1 MSVRSSLVCCLEKFS
16 IFAWFCVFICS
27 VVCLFHAMQS
37 YCNLQAPRH
46 REQHFIIGGFVGKQH
61 FSPSIERKAYTPH
74 EKAATPHLINCA
86 HFYIAVYSIPPLSY
100 RIVSIHLEELWF
112 IVVYTNIV
120 RKRVPSKTHTTLFMI
135 AVNKNEKCVEQ
146 PDHWHGGV
154 DSSAVFQWKIS

>member
-1 MSVRSSLVCCLEKFS
+1 MSYQVHFSGVKNYVLSCISIESKWAYAVRSSLVCCLEKFS

-37 YCNLQAPRH
+37 YCNLQAPGH

-61 FSPSIERKAYTPH
+61 FSPSIERKAYTSH

-120 RKRVPSKTHTTLFMI
+120 RKRVYNNRAKHIPHFL
-135 AVNKNEKCVEQ
+135 
-146 PDHWHGGV
+146 W
-154 DSSAVFQWKIS
+154 